1 MDNAYTTL
9 NGALH
14 PDPSP
19 ALRAEVQDLV
29 SSYGLKSDWVH
40 LVVVLDG
47 ESFPHINIAERWL
60 MLDRDTASL
69 VDMVPIICPEIPPPE
84 TSSPVERASSP
95 LKSPHAIPDPTPR
108 PGVEGLSYFPSQS
121 TGGNSSLISQLINT
135 LQPPGQVQPAST
147 AKFLSWRQSRRDL
160 SSHHTSTS
168 HSHES
173 SSCEAAPMP
182 TIARAQGGGE
192 WEANLSRRLANRR
205 QSFLSPDESKRG
217 RRRSTA
223 SRPKASKGIGKESCG
238 PLFPFP
244 SSSGSSDPS
253 GVGLGISELVEKTFG
268 ELRRRWKWGLVA
280 AAVALVV
287 GWNWNMGSGAGVRL
301 STCI

>member
-1 MDNAYTTL
+1 MT
-9 NGALH
+9 
-14 PDPSP
+14 
-19 ALRAEVQDLV
+19 
-29 SSYGLKSDWVH
+29 
-40 LVVVLDG
+40 
-47 ESFPHINIAERWL
+47 
-60 MLDRDTASL
+60 DRDTASL
-69 VDMVPIICPEIPPPE
+69 GDMVPIICPEIPPPE

-95 LKSPHAIPDPTPR
+95 LASPHAIPDPTPR

-121 TGGNSSLISQLINT
+121 TGGNSSLISHLINT
-135 LQPPGQVQPAST
+135 LQSPVQVQSAST

-160 SSHHTSTS
+160 SSNHTSTS

-253 GVGLGISELVEKTFG
+253 GVGVGISELVEKTFG